1 MARRQIFTDRQILAL
16 KPAEKNYEIGI
27 ADSRGL
33 TLRVYTTGTKMF
45 ELRYVATNGARRRLT
60 LGAYPDIT
68 LAQARIKAGSHR
80 VDVIEGADPAA
91 DRAAAKDLARTGE
104 TLNEL
109 AEAYWKASAR
119 GLHGGRK
126 RPKRASTIDK
136 ERCWWRNHVEGS
148 LGKHRFRDIKRA
160 DIRAFMTTLTLESGL
175 APNSL
180 GSVGSVIQAVLG
192 YAVHEDRLEGNPAIG
207 LARPLAMTS
216 RDRMFSDQALA
227 EIWRAARIASAP
239 RSPFEDSEDIHAR
252 MAPEMGLAIRL
263 LTLSLTRRTEVAG
276 ARWTEFDLV
285 AGHWVIPTGR
295 AKAQHLH
302 VVPLTDAILNVLE
315 EAKRLHPHSEYVFP
329 SLKGKA
335 AHLDP
340 HAITRA
346 FARICARRKL
356 GPGSPHDVRR
366 TGATTLV
373 GRYGVA
379 RLVVGYLLGHTA
391 KEGAWVTSIYDRH
404 SYLPEKRAALDLW
417 AGHLETL
424 EGRVAAHVMRAPH
437 LRLLTHETH

>member
-1 MARRQIFTDRQILAL
+1 MARRQISTDRQILAL
-16 KPAEKNYEIGI
+16 KPAEKTYEIGV

-33 TLRVYTTGTKMF
+33 TLRVFATGTKMF
-45 ELRYVATNGARRRLT
+45 ELRYVAPSGARRRLS

-68 LAQARIKAGSHR
+68 LSQARIKAGSHR
-80 VDVIEGADPAA
+80 VEVIEGADPAA
-91 DRAAAKDLARTGE
+91 DRIAAKEMARTGE

-109 AEAYWKASAR
+109 AEAYWKASTR

-126 RPKRASTIDK
+126 RPKRASTIDS
-136 ERCWWRNHVEGS
+136 ERSWWRNHVRRT
-148 LGKHRFRDIKRA
+148 LGERRFREIKRA

-180 GSVGSVIQAVLG
+180 ASVGAIIQAVLG
-192 YAVHEDRLEGNPAIG
+192 YAVHEDRLEGNPALG
-207 LARPLAMTS
+207 LARPLATTS
-216 RDRMFSDQALA
+216 RDRMFSDQALS
-227 EIWRAARIASAP
+227 EIWRAARIASAS
-239 RSPFEDSEDIHAR
+239 RVPFEDSEDIHAR
-252 MAPEMGLAIRL
+252 MFPEMGLAIRL
-263 LTLSLTRRTEVAG
+263 LILSLTRRTEVAG
-276 ARWTEFDLV
+276 ARWAEIDFV
-285 AGHWVIPTGR
+285 ARHWVIPAGR

-302 VVPLTDAILNVLE
+302 VVPITDEIHEVLM
-315 EAKRLHPHSEYVFP
+315 EARRLHPHSEYVFP
-329 SLKGKA
+329 SLKGSA

-373 GRYGVA
+373 GRYGVT

-391 KEGAWVTSIYDRH
+391 KEGAWVTGIYDRH
-404 SYLPEKRAALDLW
+404 SYLPEKRAALNQW
-417 AGHLETL
+417 ARHLGGLEERVATHLET
-424 EGRVAAHVMRAPH
+424 AP
-437 LRLLTHETH
+437 LRLLTHQTA